1 MKQSGGFDARRLRP
15 PGPAKWRWRAGML
28 LALLLILA
36 ALALAVTGTAAL
48 FGQALMT
55 GMTGIGAAAAQW
67 GLALL
72 ALGLGIKLWRTCWRR
87 LHPTYDLCLSPHLL
101 KKHD

>member
-15 PGPAKWRWRAGML
+15 PGPAKWRWRAGLL
-28 LALLLILA
+28 LALLFILA
-36 ALALAVTGTAAL
+36 ALALAISGSAAL
-48 FGQALMT
+48 VGHPPMPSLA
-55 GMTGIGAAAAQW
+55 GSGAAIVQLAS
-67 GLALL
+67 ALL
-72 ALGLGIKLWRTCWRR
+72 SLGLGLKLWRTCKRR

>member
-15 PGPAKWRWRAGML
+15 PGPAKWRWRGGML
-28 LALLLILA
+28 LALLLILT
-36 ALALAVTGTAAL
+36 ALALAVSGSAAL
-48 FGQALMT
+48 FGHPPMPSMAGT
-55 GMTGIGAAAAQW
+55 GAATVQLAT
-67 GLALL
+67 ALL
-72 ALGLGIKLWRTCWRR
+72 AFGLGIKLWRTCRRR